1 MVNVQPARRR
11 AHQRTSLRLLAS
23 LLTLVVVAGCKEK
36 NAYVPPPPPEVTVA
50 TPSREAVTNYL
61 QFTGNT
67 QAISTVQLPARIEGY
82 LVGIH
87 FQDGADVKKGD
98 LLFTI
103 QPEQYRAQQ
112 QQAEAEVLTQQA
124 ALDHA
129 ETEFA
134 RYTKLFQQKAAPAT
148 QVDEWRFQ
156 RDSAKAALINAQA
169 QVDLAKLNVSY
180 TRVVAPFDGRMG
192 RHLVD
197 VGNLVGSGSDT
208 VLAEINHID
217 PIYVY
222 FTINELDLMRVKKL
236 RLDSNAPDYR
246 SQLIPAF
253 IGLAN
258 EDGYPHEGRIDFTA
272 ITVDPSTGTLLV
284 RAVVPNQNRYI
295 VPGLFARIQ
304 MPIGQN
310 PSALLIPEVAL
321 GSDQLGRYV
330 LVVNDKNVVERR
342 GVKLG
347 QLFGVKRV
355 VAEGLNGDE
364 RVIINGLL
372 RAIPGREVKPVT
384 QEAEATAK
392 PPSSTG
398 SGG

>member
-1 MVNVQPARRR
+1 MVNDRPPRRR
-11 AHQRTSLRLLAS
+11 ARVRKSLRLLAS
-23 LLTLVVVAGCKEK
+23 LLTLVVVSACKEK
-36 NAYVPPPPPEVTVA
+36 NAFVPPPPPEVTVE

-67 QAISTVQLPARIEGY
+67 QAVSTVQLPARVEGY

-112 QQAEAEVLTQQA
+112 QQAEADVLTQEA

-169 QVDLAKLNVSY
+169 QLDLAKLNVSY
-180 TRVVAPFDGRMG
+180 TRVLAPFDGRMG

-197 VGNLVGSGSDT
+197 VGNLVGRGSDT

-236 RLDSNAPDYR
+236 RQENNAPDYR
-246 SQLIPAF
+246 TTPIPAF
-253 IGLAN
+253 VGLAN

-347 QLFGVKRV
+347 QLFGTQRV
-355 VAEGLNGDE
+355 IEEGLNGDE
-364 RVIINGLL
+364 RIIVNGLL
-372 RAIPGREVKPVT
+372 RAIPGREVKPVM
-384 QEAEATAK
+384 QEADAAK
-392 PPSSTG
+392 AQSPSS
-398 SGG
+398 GG

>member
-1 MVNVQPARRR
+1 MRK
-11 AHQRTSLRLLAS
+11 SLRLLAS
-23 LLTLVVVAGCKEK
+23 LLTLVVVSACKEK
-36 NAYVPPPPPEVTVA
+36 NAFVPPPPPEVTVE

-67 QAISTVQLPARIEGY
+67 QAVSTVQLPARIEGY

-112 QQAEAEVLTQQA
+112 QQAEAEVLTQEA

-169 QVDLAKLNVSY
+169 QLDLAKLNVSY
-180 TRVVAPFDGRMG
+180 TRVLAPFDGRMG

-236 RLDSNAPDYR
+236 RQDNNAPDYR
-246 SQLIPAF
+246 TTPIPAF

-304 MPIGQN
+304 MPSGRSA
-310 PSALLIPEVAL
+310 SALLIPEEAL
-321 GSDQLGRYV
+321 GSDQLGQLEPMLQRTA
-330 LVVNDKNVVERR
+330 
-342 GVKLG
+342 GKL
-347 QLFGVKRV
+347 RP
-355 VAEGLNGDE
+355 
-364 RVIINGLL
+364 I
-372 RAIPGREVKPVT
+372 GRN
-384 QEAEATAK
+384 QNFLIHG
-392 PPSSTG
+392 STSPETYPHPTTWG
-398 SGG
+398 HNAP

>member
-1 MVNVQPARRR
+1 MVNDRPTRRR
-11 AHQRTSLRLLAS
+11 ARVRKSLRLLAS
-23 LLTLVVVAGCKEK
+23 LLTLVVVSACKEK
-36 NAYVPPPPPEVTVA
+36 NAFVPPPPPEVTVE

-67 QAISTVQLPARIEGY
+67 QAVSTVQLPARIEGY

-112 QQAEAEVLTQQA
+112 QQAEAEVLTQEA

-169 QVDLAKLNVSY
+169 QLDLAKLNVSY
-180 TRVVAPFDGRMG
+180 TRVLAPFDGRMG

-236 RLDSNAPDYR
+236 RQDNNAPDYR
-246 SQLIPAF
+246 TTPIPAF

-304 MPIGQN
+304 MPSGRSA
-310 PSALLIPEVAL
+310 SALLIPEEAL

-330 LVVNDKNVVERR
+330 LVVTDKNIVERR

-347 QLFGVKRV
+347 QLFGTRRV
-355 VAEGLNGDE
+355 IEEGLNGDE
-364 RVIINGLL
+364 RIIVNGLL
-372 RAIPGREVKPVT
+372 RAIPGREVKPVM
-384 QEAEATAK
+384 QEADAAK
-392 PPSSTG
+392 AQSPSS
-398 SGG
+398 GG